1 MGKGKKT
8 NIDFSIIIKLVDNS
22 TVNKE
27 YKMVYFQGK
36 SKKGKSIEKRD
47 DIQLCEN
54 QIIISGHRE
63 SSDIFYNLENNEFQ
77 TLYSSTLYK
86 NIIKTIC
93 NYIILSKKLL
103 FIEKINM
110 NYNHFSLEFS
120 AEKIYLFS
128 KNKQNTNIPG
138 IEAVN
143 SDFLFSNNNKSK
155 NFFDSFLYFV
165 QALNEEE
172 SYYKFERLYR
182 ALNILMDYQGNTRVD
197 TQALNALTELCSAN
211 KENFEESIN
220 FLLNTDMNI
229 YDKLRWSNFI
239 KNKHNWRNRPIE
251 IITTITDSYLISILL
266 KRQKNLK
273 EEEIESLERNRLSD
287 SISNEMRIDDYLKLI
302 LCNYIYFVRCSFFH
316 GELNDAFFH
325 LFTTTKLKDDFDF
338 INSFLIILLI
348 ECYKNFSIFRDD
360 DA

>member
-8 NIDFSIIIKLVDNS
+8 NIDFSIIISLVDNS
-22 TVNKE
+22 TVSKE

-36 SKKGKSIEKRD
+36 SKKGKTIEKRD
-47 DIQLCEN
+47 NIQLCEN
-54 QIIISGHRE
+54 KIIISGYRE

-86 NIIKTIC
+86 IIIKTIC

-103 FIEKINM
+103 FIEKINI
-110 NYNHFSLEFS
+110 NYNQFSLEFS

-128 KNKQNTNIPG
+128 KNEHKTNIPG
-138 IEAVN
+138 IETID

-155 NFFDSFLYFV
+155 KFFDSFLYFV
-165 QALNEEE
+165 QALNEKE

-182 ALNILMDYQGNTRVD
+182 ALNILMNYQGNTNKD
-197 TQALNALTELCSAN
+197 AQALKALTELCSNN
-211 KENFEESIN
+211 KENFTRSIKY
-220 FLLNTDMNI
+220 LLNPDINI
-229 YDKLRWSNFI
+229 YDKFRWSSFI
-239 KNKHNWRNRPIE
+239 KNKHNRKNQPIE
-251 IITTITDSYLISILL
+251 ILTIIKDSYLISIILQR
-266 KRQKNLK
+266 KKNLK
-273 EEEIESLERNRLSD
+273 EEETEALERNKLNT
-287 SISNEMRIDDYLKLI
+287 SISLDQKTEDYLKLI

-325 LFTTTKLKDDFDF
+325 LFTTTKLKDEFDF

-348 ECYKNFSIFRDD
+348 DCYKNFSLFRE
-360 DA
+360 